1 MFAQMLT
8 ARKYWLYSTPEQEG
22 LLKKHFGWSSLA

>member
-8 ARKYWLYSTPEQEG
+8 ARKYWPEQEG